1 MKLRSIPPEL
11 RGELASLAP
20 LPETAGELKAIAQI
34 YGESN
39 SLLLLNQNATHQRG
53 STPSHR
59 RSDHRVATHG
69 LMAGELKHLRE
80 PAIVLTAATAAPSM
94 DC

>member
-39 SLLLLNQNATHQRG
+39 SLLLLNQNATQRALIDAKPSSFQ
-53 STPSHR
+53 STSN
-59 RSDHRVATHG
+59 
-69 LMAGELKHLRE
+69 LR
-80 PAIVLTAATAAPSM
+80 PM
-94 DC
+94 G